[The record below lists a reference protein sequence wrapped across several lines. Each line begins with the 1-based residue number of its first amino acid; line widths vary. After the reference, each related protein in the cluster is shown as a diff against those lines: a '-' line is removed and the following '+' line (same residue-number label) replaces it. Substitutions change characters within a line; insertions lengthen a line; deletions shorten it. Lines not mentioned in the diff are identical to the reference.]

1 MWAITKKILQLRTES
16 NGLQQIIFLSYKN
29 LNFTDMSAQTLNKNI
44 AFQGQTTDINFRQRA
59 RIIITRLIPN

>member
-16 NGLQQIIFLSYKN
+16 NDLQQIIFLSYKN

-44 AFQGQTTDINFRQRA
+44 ASQGQTTDINFRQRA